1 MEALPRDMLG
11 ERWKLE
17 RIWNLEEVMF
27 LTPREW
33 GMQDYL
39 ENLLFDLVQIPSA
52 AVIFDEIS
60 LLFGSIM

>member
-1 MEALPRDMLG
+1 MEALPQDMLG

-17 RIWNLEEVMF
+17 RIWNPEEVMF

-33 GMQDYL
+33 EMQHYL
-39 ENLLFDLVQIPSA
+39 ENLSFDLVQISSA